1 MALFKDF
8 TKRGPT
14 ITPVDSLVPWND
26 TRPSP
31 KSVVHGVYTATL
43 YVGPDKNCDR
53 LCPPFLN
60 PRKPRDTV

>member
-1 MALFKDF
+1 MAFFNDF
-8 TKRGPT
+8 TKRGPA
-14 ITPVDSLVPWND
+14 IKPVDSLVPWND

>member
-1 MALFKDF
+1 MALFNNF

-14 ITPVDSLVPWND
+14 IKPVDSLSPWMD

-31 KSVVHGVYTATL
+31 KSVVHGIYTPVL
-43 YVGPDKNCDR
+43 HVGEAKSENR

-60 PRKPRDTV
+60 PRKPRGTV